1 VSRSLRFRLAV
12 RMAMAMTAA
21 LALMSVVGLVWARS
35 FLDRELNANLL
46 NVASIQASAVT
57 DQPSGAMAFHEWDL
71 TPDEAAQVREL
82 NRYAQ
87 VWSSSGESLLRTQ
100 YITGDLP
107 LDTAALRLAAG
118 HRLAMAEQTFQGMP
132 IRSLYYPLER
142 MGHLHARHVLQVAA
156 PLTGRNQMLRQ
167 LAWLLAGITVLSGA
181 ATFVGGW
188 WLAVR
193 VVKPVHE
200 ITQQAESIRAGTL
213 GHRIAAAADSQEYES
228 LVGVLNSMLERL
240 ESSFEMQ
247 RRFTADASH
256 ELRSPL
262 TVLKG
267 EIELALRRDR
277 DPGEYRR
284 VLESNLQEVDRLTWL
299 AQDLLTLARS
309 DAGVMEPRL
318 QSTDVVAATERVL
331 DRLRGKADPRGIA
344 LKVDATRSIEAILD
358 PGLFDQ
364 LLWNLVDNGVKFS
377 PDGGRVDVRLAVAD
391 HTLLLEVLDRG
402 PGIPEGASRRIFDRF
417 YRLDAARTA
426 GENGGTGLGLAIV
439 HAIADA
445 HGGSVTAGN
454 RDGEG
459 AVFTVTLPMVP
470 PADAPVATS
479 RTASTRVRLT
489 ASRAL

>member
-1 VSRSLRFRLAV
+1 MRRSLRFRLAV
-12 RMAMAMTAA
+12 RMAIAMTGA
-21 LALMSVVGLVWARS
+21 LAVMSIVGLVWARS
-35 FLDRELNANLL
+35 FLDRELNASLL

-71 TPDEAAQVREL
+71 TPEEAAQVREL

-87 VWSSSGESLLRTQ
+87 VWSASGESLLRTQ
-100 YITGDLP
+100 YITQDLP
-107 LDTAALRLAAG
+107 LDTTALRMAAG
-118 HRLAMAEQTFQGMP
+118 QQLAVSEQVFQGMP

-181 ATFVGGW
+181 ATFLGGW
-188 WLAVR
+188 WLALR
-193 VVKPVHE
+193 LVKPVHE
-200 ITQQAESIRAGTL
+200 ITDQAESIRAGTL
-213 GHRIAAAADSQEYES
+213 GRRIAADADSQEYES
-228 LVGVLNSMLERL
+228 LVRVLNSMLERL

-262 TVLKG
+262 TALKG
-267 EIELALRRDR
+267 EIELALRRER
-277 DPGEYRR
+277 EKGEYRR

-299 AQDLLTLARS
+299 TQDLLTLARS
-309 DAGVMEPRL
+309 DAGVMQPTF

-331 DRLRGKADPRGIA
+331 DRLRGKADQRGVSLA
-344 LKVDATRSIEAILD
+344 LEASRPIQAIID

-377 PDGGRVDVRLAVAD
+377 PPGGRVEVRLNAAGEVVTMQVA
-391 HTLLLEVLDRG
+391 DRG
-402 PGIPEGASRRIFDRF
+402 PGIPAGATQRIFDRF
-417 YRLDAARTA
+417 YRLDLARTA

-439 HAIADA
+439 RAITDA
-445 HGGSVTAGN
+445 HGGTVTAGT
-454 RDGEG
+454 RAGGG
-459 AVFTVTLPMVP
+459 AVFTVTLGLVPAGEP
-470 PADAPVATS
+470 PAPPSREAGDPRLAAS
-479 RTASTRVRLT
+479 RTP
-489 ASRAL
+489 